1 MKFLFENGEKIR
13 LLAILLYQL
22 GCWVLPMMHLKK
34 QHMQKILEGQHVE
47 INHDILQSRFLSFS
61 FSLPLT
67 LFLSLSHAFFQTE
80 KLIDIWGKYFP
91 LKRQSELDNIPNNI

>member
-61 FSLPLT
+61 
-67 LFLSLSHAFFQTE
+67 LSLSHAFSNG